1 MIKFE
6 DVFSDK
12 IGTVRNV
19 QDLVKPNEDV
29 SSKSK
34 LQVSEALQED
44 VQEDLGD

>member
-1 MIKFE
+1 MVKIK
-6 DVFSDK
+6 DVVSVE
-12 IGTVRNV
+12 IGTERTV
-19 QDLVKPNEDV
+19 QDLVQSNEDV